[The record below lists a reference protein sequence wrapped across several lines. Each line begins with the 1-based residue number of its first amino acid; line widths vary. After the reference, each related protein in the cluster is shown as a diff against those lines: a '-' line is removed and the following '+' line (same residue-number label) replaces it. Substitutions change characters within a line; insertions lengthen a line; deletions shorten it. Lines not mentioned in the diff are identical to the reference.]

1 MDQETNRVKLKKKN
15 LAMSSGSRRVA
26 GRLKHPFVVLSILWT
41 DSKSLYIAHMWI
53 RLTISC
59 RITFKI
65 RSFLYKRKL
74 YRNYYFKDTAF
85 ISRKVLLIR
94 NEKIFESD
102 LRTRRRFQ
110 ELDLERTAS
119 YKFYYYVIISNIN
132 MIEQRAK

>member
-1 MDQETNRVKLKKKN
+1 M
-15 LAMSSGSRRVA
+15 
-26 GRLKHPFVVLSILWT
+26 
-41 DSKSLYIAHMWI
+41 
-53 RLTISC
+53 
-59 RITFKI
+59 
-65 RSFLYKRKL
+65 